1 MVVLNVKTSFA
12 GQVALDVESPALKT
26 VLVKLS
32 KKTGV
37 EIFAGQGSAEVKGE
51 FKVYVDGV
59 EYEDLPEGLN
69 TRLTDRNALEVSL
82 VILAGG

>member
-1 MVVLNVKTSFA
+1 MVLNIKTSFA
-12 GQVALDVESPALKT
+12 GQVTLDVESPTLKT
-26 VLVKLS
+26 VLVELS

-37 EIFAGQGSAEVKGE
+37 GIFARQGSGDVKGE

-59 EYEDLPEGLN
+59 EYEDLPEELN
-69 TRLTDRNALEVSL
+69 TRLTDHNALEVSL